1 MYSIRSHLTLKAGK
15 TWLIFSR
22 TLSRQINA
30 KWLQIEILKIFNRHK
45 SITLNENKNGTLV
58 NLTDVG
64 EEVIKE
70 LITFILYVETQ
81 ERNLNE
87 TELKKEEFKSIYFA
101 KDNKG
106 MSAY

>member
-1 MYSIRSHLTLKAGK
+1 MSNLEEIRDKIEGMS
-15 TWLIFSR
+15 SY
-22 TLSRQINA
+22 N
-30 KWLQIEILKIFNRHK
+30 QIEILKIFDRHK

-64 EEVIKE
+64 EDVIKE
-70 LITFILYVETQ
+70 LMTFILYVETQ
-81 ERNLNE
+81 EKNLNE

-106 MSAY
+106 MQSY